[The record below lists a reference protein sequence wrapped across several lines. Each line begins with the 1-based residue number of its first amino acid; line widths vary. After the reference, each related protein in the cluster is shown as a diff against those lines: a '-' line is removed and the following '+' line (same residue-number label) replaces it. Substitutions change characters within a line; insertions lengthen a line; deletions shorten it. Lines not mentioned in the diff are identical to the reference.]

1 MLMMPEV
8 KMEYLDGILIA
19 STSAVHDHW
28 EVYALSRQFTG
39 GQADEDVGIYTCDE
53 RLNR

>member
-8 KMEYLDGILIA
+8 AREYLTGIVIL
-19 STSAVHDHW
+19 SNSAVHEHW

-39 GQADEDVGIYTCDE
+39 DQADEDVGIYTCDE
-53 RLNR
+53 RLNK